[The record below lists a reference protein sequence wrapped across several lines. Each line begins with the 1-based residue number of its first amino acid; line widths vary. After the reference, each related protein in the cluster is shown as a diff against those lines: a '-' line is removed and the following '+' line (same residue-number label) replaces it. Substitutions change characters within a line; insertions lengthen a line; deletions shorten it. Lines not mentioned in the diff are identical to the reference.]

1 MISKFS
7 FKRNGTP
14 ARPGSKMLKRIQCHG
29 TPISAQTFQTKRGVA
44 APSEQSLILTETGS
58 YLNTELSDRITNG

>member
-14 ARPGSKMLKRIQCHG
+14 ANPGTKQLTRIQCHG
-29 TPISAQTFQTKRGVA
+29 NPISAQTFQIKKNTSTPAVTSR
-44 APSEQSLILTETGS
+44 ILTEAGS
-58 YLNTELSDRITNG
+58 YLNTELSDRLNIG